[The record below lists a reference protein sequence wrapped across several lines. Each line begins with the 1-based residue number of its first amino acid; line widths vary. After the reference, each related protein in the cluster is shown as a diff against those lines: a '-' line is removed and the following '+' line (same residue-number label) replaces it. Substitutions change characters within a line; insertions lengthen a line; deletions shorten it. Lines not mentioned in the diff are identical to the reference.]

1 MENFPKEL
9 FASKDV
15 AGFEKYIIDNGIS
28 KDDWLTTN
36 HHTLLLYTLL
46 YKKYKDYEMS
56 KMLIKYFDI
65 NNQDREGKTVLFHAV
80 IMGNVPA
87 VKFFV
92 VNGGDV
98 LIKDNA
104 GRKAADY
111 AAMLD
116 IENNQTIS
124 RTLLSEESKA
134 KKKA

>member
-1 MENFPKEL
+1 
-9 FASKDV
+9 
-15 AGFEKYIIDNGIS
+15 
-28 KDDWLTTN
+28 WLTTN

-87 VKFFV
+87 VKFFI
-92 VNGGDV
+92 VNGGNV
-98 LIKDNA
+98 LINDHS

-124 RTLLSEESKA
+124 RMLLSEENKA

>member
-1 MENFPKEL
+1 
-9 FASKDV
+9 
-15 AGFEKYIIDNGIS
+15 
-28 KDDWLTTN
+28 
-36 HHTLLLYTLL
+36 
-46 YKKYKDYEMS
+46 
-56 KMLIKYFDI
+56 
-65 NNQDREGKTVLFHAV
+65 LFHAV

-87 VKFFV
+87 VKFFI

-98 LIKDNA
+98 LINDHS

-124 RTLLSEESKA
+124 RMLLSEENKA